1 MGVTVKV
8 HIERLTV
15 EGSSRADAVRVGE
28 ALRARLAEL
37 AAAGFA
43 PRTGNFDRVDGGEL
57 PHGAA
62 PEHIGRHTA
71 GRIFQNMKG
80 APHA

>member
-15 EGSSRADAVRVGE
+15 EGSSRADAMRVGD
-28 ALRARLAEL
+28 ALRAKLTEL
-37 AAAGFA
+37 AADGFV
-43 PRTGNFDRVDGGEL
+43 PRSANLDRVDAGEL
-57 PHGAA
+57 PHGAS
-62 PEHIGRHTA
+62 PEQVGRHTA